1 MGKDLFGG
9 KEPAKERATRM
20 WRNHDLSQRFKKMKE
35 TGKGEDE
42 FFVHDGKKPII
53 SAQIPKPPRE
63 ELPKPADVLENP
75 RPKVDKFERK
85 FVKDIREMMEG
96 HKQRNVDLYVAAIR
110 HEKRKLMI
118 EMIKRLEATKNA
130 EREAAKS

>member
-9 KEPAKERATRM
+9 KEPAKERATRI
-20 WRNHDLSQRFKKMKE
+20 WRNHALSQRFKKMKE

-42 FFVHDGKKPII
+42 FFFRDGKKPII
-53 SAQIPKPPRE
+53 SAQVPKPPRE

-96 HKQRNVDLYVAAIR
+96 HKQRNVALYVAAIL
-110 HEKRKLMI
+110 HEKRRLMI
-118 EMIKRLEATKNA
+118 EMIKRLEAQNA
-130 EREAAKS
+130 AREGAKS